1 MDKKLLDILAC
12 PVTRQ
17 PLALL
22 ETSRLKSLNAA
33 IEAGRVNFGEHAQ
46 TEPLREAL
54 ITRDGKRVY
63 RIDDGIPVLL
73 PEEGLEAASIEGL
86 AA

>member
-22 ETSRLKSLNAA
+22 DATRLQALNAA
-33 IEAGRVNFGEHAQ
+33 IAAGGVRFGEHAQ
-46 TEPLREAL
+46 AEPLREAL
-54 ITRDGKRVY
+54 VTRDGKRVY
-63 RIDDGIPVLL
+63 RVDDGIPVLL
-73 PEEGLEAASIEGL
+73 PEEGLEASSVEGL

>member
-22 ETSRLKSLNAA
+22 EADKLKTLNAA
-33 IEAGRVNFGEHAQ
+33 IEQGTVRFGEHAQ
-46 TEPLREAL
+46 TGPLREAL
-54 ITRDGKRVY
+54 VTRDGKRIY

-73 PEEGLEAASIEGL
+73 PEEGLDTSAVSGL